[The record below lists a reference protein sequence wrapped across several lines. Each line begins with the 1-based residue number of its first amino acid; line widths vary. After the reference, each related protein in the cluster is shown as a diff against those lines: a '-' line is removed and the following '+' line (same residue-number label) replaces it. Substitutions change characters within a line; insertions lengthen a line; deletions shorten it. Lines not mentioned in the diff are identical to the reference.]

1 MADYG
6 SNNDRGYNLLLR
18 VEETGTSTAN
28 NTSTVRVQLW
38 LRNGQTT
45 FGMYNCSASVS
56 IDGQTLSWSGRPD
69 MYSMNSSL
77 HLIDKTITIAH
88 NSNGQKTIGFS
99 ATFSGSGGWSPGQL
113 NTGNQFLRLRDIP
126 RSSTASVSGNMI
138 GSPITISINRASAD
152 FTHHV
157 SWQFGSLSGVVA
169 TGATTSCSWT
179 PEVARL
185 ALQIPNATSGIGTI
199 LVQTVYGGKVIGES
213 RIQVALQLPSSVVPS
228 LSSISLSDLNTIAQN
243 AITGNT
249 FASLESNPKVIFNG
263 ATGIY
268 GSTIPSSGYRAEVF
282 KFEGNKWV
290 QLQNVTSSQNGG
302 VGGIN
307 HVGRAKISAFVTD
320 SRGRQ
325 SPRKEVEITL
335 LEYFKPILSF
345 TSVRVGTAMN
355 QLNVIRKVKIA
366 PLIVDNTQK
375 NRATMTWDII
385 DLATGTKTTN
395 VGGAANWTTTTEHT
409 KENFQ
414 ATLNG
419 TYDQTKSYTI
429 IGHLRDLFYESHFE
443 FTVGPEKVVYG
454 LSPTGMG
461 IGKAWTR
468 GILDVDGSQPSYF
481 DGDIIMR
488 NKKLIDIFY
497 PVGTIY
503 ESTSSTN
510 PSTFMGGKWERF
522 GNGRTLVGVSESEAE
537 FSSVSKTGGSKT
549 HKHGKGDM
557 VALVG
562 SGNGRADTLGFV
574 HDQAY
579 TGDTNPTYVVS
590 GGIVNDLKSKPLS
603 HHTAIR
609 GNTSETSSLQP
620 YITVYRWRRTA

>member
-99 ATFSGSGGWSPGQL
+99 ATFSGSGGWSPSRL
-113 NTGNQFLRLRDIP
+113 NTGNQSLRLRDIP
-126 RSSTASVSGNMI
+126 RSSSASVSGNMM
-138 GSPITISINRASAD
+138 GSPITISIKRASGD
-152 FTHHV
+152 FTHNV

-169 TGATTSCSWT
+169 NGVTTSCVWT
-179 PEVARL
+179 PEIAKL
-185 ALQIPNATSGIGTI
+185 APQIPNTTSGIGRIIIQTI
-199 LVQTVYGGKVIGES
+199 YGGRVIGES
-213 RIQVALQLPSSVVPS
+213 RIQVTLQIPNSIVPT
-228 LSSISLSDLNTIAQN
+228 LASISLSDLNTIAQN

-249 FASLESNPKVIFNG
+249 FVSLESNPKVTFNG
-263 ATGIY
+263 VGGSN
-268 GSTIPSSGYRAEVF
+268 GSTIPTNGYRAEVF
-282 KFEGNKWV
+282 KFEGNRWI
-290 QLQNVTSSQNGG
+290 QLQNVATTQNGG

-307 HVGRAKISAFVTD
+307 HIGRAKISAFVTD

-325 SPRKEVEITL
+325 SARREIEITL

-345 TSVRVGTAMN
+345 TSVRVGAAMN
-355 QLNVIRKVKIA
+355 QLNVIRKLRIA
-366 PLIVDNTQK
+366 PLVVGKTQK
-375 NRATMTWDII
+375 NRASMTWDII
-385 DLATGTKTTN
+385 DLSTSKKNTN
-395 VGGAANWTTTTEHT
+395 IGGNANWTSTTEHT

-414 ATLNG
+414 ATLKGN
-419 TYDQTKSYTI
+419 YDQTKSYTI
-429 IGHLRDLFYESHFE
+429 IGHLRDLFYETSFE

-468 GILDVDGSQPSYF
+468 GVLDVDGSQPSYF

-503 ESTSSTN
+503 ESTNAAN
-510 PSTFMGGKWERF
+510 PSSFMGGKWERF
-522 GNGRTLVGVSESEAE
+522 GNGRILVGVSETETE
-537 FSSVSKTGGSKT
+537 FNTVSKTGGSKV
-549 HKHGKGDM
+549 HKHGKGDL

-579 TGDTNPTYVVS
+579 TGNTKPTYVVS
-590 GGIVNDLKSKPLS
+590 GGIASDLKSKPLS

-609 GNTSETSSLQP
+609 GNTSEVSNLQP

>member
-99 ATFSGSGGWSPGQL
+99 ATFSGSGGWSPGTL
-113 NTGNQFLRLRDIP
+113 NTGYQSLRLRDIP
-126 RSSTASVSGNMI
+126 RSSTASVSGNMM
-138 GSPITISINRASAD
+138 GSPITISITRASGD
-152 FTHHV
+152 FTHKV
-157 SWQFGSLSGVVA
+157 TWQFGSLSGVVA

-179 PEVARL
+179 PEVAKL
-185 ALQIPNATSGIGTI
+185 APQIPNATSGIGTI
-199 LVQTVYGGKVIGES
+199 LVQTIYGGKVIGES
-213 RIQVALQLPSSVVPS
+213 RIQVTLQLPSSVVPS

-249 FASLESNPKVIFNG
+249 FVSLESNPKVTFNG

-268 GSTIPSSGYRAEVF
+268 GSTIPASGYRAEVF
-282 KFEGNKWV
+282 KFEGNSWI
-290 QLQNVTSSQNGG
+290 QLQNVATAQNGG

-325 SPRKEVEITL
+325 SPRKEVEISL

-355 QLNVIRKVKIA
+355 QLNVIRKVKTA
-366 PLIVDNTQK
+366 PLIVGNSQK
-375 NRATMTWDII
+375 NRATMTWDIL
-385 DLATGTKTTN
+385 DLSTGTKTTN
-395 VGGAANWTTTTEHT
+395 VGGAANWSTTTEHT

-419 TYDQTKSYTI
+419 SYDQTKSYTI
-429 IGHLRDLFYESHFE
+429 IGHLRDLFYETDFE

-468 GILDVDGSQPSYF
+468 GVLDVDGSQPSYF

-503 ESTSSTN
+503 ESTSYAN

-522 GNGRTLVGVSESEAE
+522 GNGHVLVGVSETESE
-537 FSSVSKTGGSKT
+537 FNTVSKTGGSKT
-549 HKHGKGDM
+549 HTLTINEMPVHSHPQY
-557 VALVG
+557 VSAN
-562 SGNGRADTLGFV
+562 SGN
-574 HDQAY
+574 QAIRRDY
-579 TGDTNPTYVVS
+579 SSDGGASLYPQGNNTGNS
-590 GGIVNDLKSKPLS
+590 GGGQAHN
-603 HHTAIR
+603 
-609 GNTSETSSLQP
+609 NLQP